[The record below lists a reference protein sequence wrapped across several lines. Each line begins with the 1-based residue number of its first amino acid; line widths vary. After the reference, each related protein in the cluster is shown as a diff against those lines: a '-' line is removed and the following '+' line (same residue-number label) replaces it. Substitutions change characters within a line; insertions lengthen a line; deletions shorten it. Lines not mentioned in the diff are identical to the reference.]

1 MEILGNEGLYE
12 YANDIDNGKLEWSL
26 DSGALSVTLVKG
38 DGSVIDKDDYDFCDY
53 CSLAV
58 DVAFDL
64 HAQDIDTGAYLGE
77 IRFVIHNYED
87 GLFNTETIDLN
98 SLWGGEED
106 HSTADNIKF
115 TIYRQS
121 EGSVLEDPI
130 SNIDDFYSTS
140 FSYDE
145 SFFLIGDDLHTLSE
159 LEELYRSAITATVT
173 DNTPYP
179 DLICEE
185 SSMSI
190 FLDLDVEYSLEEGL
204 PLGLSIN
211 TKYNPYVS
219 FGGSSVV
226 FFEAYYGDYDS
237 SLVKITAHK
246 VAVHVPQPEIV
257 GDDLT
262 VDLEVI
268 SPASFKLGNHEFFEL
283 GYVPSGTG
291 SADLTISGGEAP
303 YTYSV
308 RLWDYAYFT
317 DEELDGHTNAV
328 SDDGVVELRNVVGTS
343 NTSDADYYNYYNTTY
358 RISVTDANGCT
369 FYKYFNIPYRY
380 EERPSLS
387 STKLVNEI
395 YLDSYTDGLSNGSVS
410 VTANTEAPAVLEFKK
425 ESDSEWKTLH
435 TFQLG
440 NEDEVSFTEEG
451 LDAGTYEFRL
461 SLTAEEDQGYSI
473 SSQVEVI
480 KAEPSNSCQLLIEYI
495 MNEQIAKLQ
504 ERLDAVEARADQAGR
519 IVESNNFALGEGT
532 LENADSTTDY
542 NFAFGRNTL
551 HNLEGGDKNISIGNR
566 SQYNNVTGNDN
577 ISIGNGALDNVV
589 DGEGNIAIGK
599 NAGNWEGNS
608 SNKLSIGS
616 GAPLIGGDFETREI
630 TLDGKTLS
638 FLTTGTGIQFVS
650 WDQK

>member
-1 MEILGNEGLYE
+1 MDTLGNEGLYE
-12 YANDIDNGKLEWSL
+12 YADDVNNGKLKWSF
-26 DSGALSVTLVKG
+26 DSGVLSVTLVKN
-38 DGSVIDKDDYDFCDY
+38 DGSVIDMDDYNFCDY
-53 CSLAV
+53 CELSV

-64 HAQDIDTGAYLGE
+64 QAQDIDTGAYLGE
-77 IRFVIHNYED
+77 TSFNIYNYD

-106 HSTADNIKF
+106 HSTTDNIKF
-115 TIYRQS
+115 SIYRQS
-121 EGSVLEDPI
+121 EGSILMDPI
-130 SNIDDFYSTS
+130 AEIDDFYSSS

-185 SSMSI
+185 SNMSI

-246 VAVHVPQPEIV
+246 VAVHVPQPEVV
-257 GDDLT
+257 GSDLSIDVEVLSPSSFIGFTDDIAVYHAAINEDGL
-262 VDLEVI
+262 
-268 SPASFKLGNHEFFEL
+268 PFGN
-283 GYVPSGTG
+283 G
-291 SADLTISGGEAP
+291 SADITISGGQSP
-303 YTYSV
+303 YTYSIV
-308 RLWDYAYFT
+308 LFDSYFQT
-317 DEELDGHTNAV
+317 HSVAVNGHADSITE
-328 SDDGVVELRNVVGTS
+328 GVIMFRDVPGTG
-343 NTSDADYYNYYNTTY
+343 NNGFFYDLYPYYY
-358 RISVTDANGCT
+358 ISVTDSNGCSIYKP
-369 FYKYFNIPYRY
+369 FEIPYKYNTPA
-380 EERPSLS
+380 LS
-387 STKLVNEI
+387 SISLTPEI
-395 YLDSYTDGLSNGSVS
+395 YLDEYTDGLSNGVVS
-410 VTANTEAPAVLEFKK
+410 ATVNTEAPSVFEFKK
-425 ESDSEWKTLH
+425 ETDSEWKQLH
-435 TFQLG
+435 AFELG
-440 NEDEVSFTEEG
+440 NEDSISFTEEG
-451 LDAGTYEFRL
+451 LGAGVYEFRL
-461 SLTAEEDQGYSI
+461 RFTEEGDQGYLI
-473 SSQVEVI
+473 ISQVEVL
-480 KAEPSNSCQLLIEYI
+480 KEEPSNSCQQLIEYI
-495 MNEQIAKLQ
+495 MNEQISKLQ
-504 ERLDAVEARADQAGR
+504 ERLDAVEARADQSGR

-542 NFAFGRNTL
+542 NFAFGRNAL
-551 HNLEGGDKNISIGNR
+551 HHLEGGDKNISIGNR

-599 NAGNWEGNS
+599 NAGNWGGNS
-608 SNKLSIGS
+608 SNKLSIGT
-616 GAPLIGGDFETREI
+616 GAPLIGGDFKTREI

-638 FLTTGTGIQFVS
+638 FLSTPSGVQFVA
-650 WDQK
+650 WE